1 MQNKYI
7 KRFILILFVLI
18 SGFGF
23 KMIKAADTKTT
34 HVYIHYFRFDNTYD
48 PWDLWVWQHEPE
60 SLEGKGYAFEVD
72 DTDVAYNFG
81 GVVSK
86 IELTGTLEGA
96 TKIGFIVRKPDW
108 SAKDIDQ
115 DRHISISSTSEA
127 GIQHIYLV
135 ENDPSVGYAI
145 DDPNGPSKSPKFKQA
160 YFRKPNEIYFLATE
174 DIVESKLTLLKDN
187 IPVVPKDIR
196 VTNDWGV
203 ITLLDSV
210 DFNASYKLTHTFSDE
225 SVGEIDILFD
235 GIYDSAEFESAFH
248 YTGNDLGAHATGSKT
263 TFRLWAPISSA
274 VMLNLYD
281 TGTPLR
287 YGGKDE
293 PIRRIPMVKSVN
305 GTFYYEEPQNL
316 HNTYYTYSVTNGK
329 VTNEVVDPYAYSTGI
344 NGIRGLV
351 VDFSKVNPEGFMYN
365 SRPDN
370 VKSNV
375 DAIIY
380 ELHVRD
386 LTMHESWN
394 GNNNHRGKFLGLIE
408 KGTTYQG
415 VKTGFDH
422 ILDLG
427 VTHVQLLPFYDYG
440 VVDETKLN
448 DQTYNSF
455 NWGYMPLHFNTP
467 EGSFST
473 NPYDGLTR
481 INELKQVTKAFTENN
496 LRLNMDVVYNH
507 TGLSADSNFNLI
519 IPGYYH
525 RKTDTGAFSNGSG
538 TGNETASERVMMR
551 KFMVDSV
558 LHWAKEYN
566 ISGFRFDLM
575 ALHDIQT
582 MIDINEALLALDPT
596 IMVYGEPWMGGSSPL
611 SSALQAGKANLDQL
625 GSVGAFNDDFRD
637 AVKGS
642 VFNSEAPGF
651 VNGDYDAAIRNR
663 LRYGILGGVEHDRLN
678 LNGLSS
684 SKAWHGEPYKTIN
697 YVTAHDNNT
706 LHDKLY
712 MTTELFNQTHLIDE
726 MVMQAYAILMT
737 SQGVVFMHAGDE
749 FLRSK
754 PLPNGKFDH
763 NSYESPDSVNQM
775 RWDELVKQDNQK
787 VYHYIKDLIQLRK
800 ENDQFRKQTSTEISK
815 SITFGYEAFRH
826 VMAYNI
832 DNEFLVIHNA
842 GDKTLKLELPQSESH
857 GFMDALSKEKYKSGQ
872 GIKLGAHSSL
882 ILEFTEGTSESS
894 LKMRM
899 NRLAGYTSFD
909 QEKPQPNRVPL
920 IRTLSIVFVLV
931 IIGAV
936 TVPIVLLKRKK

>member
-1 MQNKYI
+1 MQNKFY
-7 KRFILILFVLI
+7 KRFILLLLVLL
-18 SGFGF
+18 SGFTF
-23 KMIKAADTKTT
+23 KMIKAAESNTT
-34 HVYIHYFRFDNTYD
+34 HVYIHYFRFDHTYD
-48 PWDLWVWQHEPE
+48 PWDLWIWQYEPN
-60 SLEGKGYAFEVD
+60 SLEGSGYAFEKD
-72 DTDVAYNFG
+72 ETDEAYNFG

-86 IELTGTLEGA
+86 VELSGTLEGA

-108 SAKDIDQ
+108 SKDIDQ

-293 PIRRIPMVKSVN
+293 PIRRIPMVKSLN
-305 GTFYYEEPQNL
+305 GTFYYEEAQNL
-316 HNTYYTYSVTNGK
+316 HNTYYTYSVTNGN

-351 VDFSKVNPEGFMYN
+351 VDFSKVNPEGFQYHN
-365 SRPDN
+365 RPDN

-386 LTMHESWN
+386 LTMHQSWN
-394 GNNNHRGKFLGLIE
+394 GNNNYRGKFLGLIE

-415 VKTGFDH
+415 IKTGFDH

-440 VVDETKLN
+440 VVDETKLS
-448 DQTYNSF
+448 DQNYNSF

-473 NPYDGLTR
+473 DPYDGITR
-481 INELKQVTKAFTENN
+481 INELKQVTTAFTLNN

-525 RKTDTGAFSNGSG
+525 RKTSSGAFSNGSG

-582 MIDINEALLALDPT
+582 MIDINNALLELDPT

-611 SSALQAGKANLDQL
+611 PQALQAGKANLDQL

-712 MTTELFNQTHLIDE
+712 MTNEITDKLDKIDE

-737 SQGVVFMHAGDE
+737 SQGVAFMHAGDE

-754 PLPNGKFDH
+754 PKENGKGFDH

-775 RWDELVKQDNQK
+775 RWDELVKEDNQK
-787 VYHYIKDLIQLRK
+787 VYHYIKALIQLRK
-800 ENDQFRKQTSTEISK
+800 ENEAFRKKTSADIK
-815 SITFGYEAFRH
+815 DSITFGYEAFRH
-826 VMAYNI
+826 VLAYKI
-832 DNEFLVIHNA
+832 DDQFLVIHNA
-842 GDKTLKLELPQSESH
+842 GDKTVKLALPHSH
-857 GFMDALSKEKYKSGQ
+857 SFGFVDALTQKTYKSGQ
-872 GIKLGAHSSL
+872 GIKLGAHESL
-882 ILEFTEGTSESS
+882 ILEYSGGSSESGF
-894 LKMRM
+894 KMSM
-899 NRLAGYTSFD
+899 NKLSGYTTFD
-909 QEKPQPNRVPL
+909 SEKPQPNRIPL
-920 IRTLSIVFVLV
+920 ITGVTLGIIIV
-931 IIGAV
+931 IGASV
-936 TVPIVLLKRKK
+936 VFILKKRKKA